1 MNIGSVQ
8 AAKGSYGPAIYKF
21 GFNSEIT
28 TVEETV
34 WDAGG
39 LYSYPSSAGVATVVS
54 SSTADDLVGTGAQ
67 KVKIE
72 GLDANYNAQIVE
84 VEMDGTTNVST
95 TETFIRVYRVY
106 ASQAGAGKVNEG
118 NITISIGGTVR
129 AQISADQG
137 QTLMAVYTVPAGFT
151 GYITQWSFSSGAS
164 GSNKYL
170 DGRLIIQGSAG
181 IIRTK
186 ARSTTQNTPFVQD
199 LQVATVANEKDDIE
213 IRVVTSSGT
222 DAVSGTFSILLKRN

>member
-21 GFNSEIT
+21 GFNAAIT
-28 TVEETV
+28 TDEETV

-39 LYSYPSSAGVATVVS
+39 VYSYPSSAGVATVVS

-95 TETFIRVYRVY
+95 TETFIRVYRAYV
-106 ASQAGAGKVNEG
+106 SQAGSGKVNAG
-118 NITISIGGTVR
+118 NITISIGGSVR
-129 AQISADQG
+129 AQISANQG

-151 GYITQWSFSSGAS
+151 GYVTQWSFSSGAS
-164 GSNKYL
+164 ASNKYL
-170 DGRLIIQGSAG
+170 DGRLIIQKFAG
-181 IIRTK
+181 IIQTK
-186 ARSTTQNTPFVQD
+186 ARSTIQNTSFVQD

-213 IRVVTSSGT
+213 IRAVTSSGT
-222 DAVSGTFSILLKRN
+222 DAVSGTFSVLLKRN

>member
-1 MNIGSVQ
+1 
-8 AAKGSYGPAIYKF
+8 
-21 GFNSEIT
+21 
-28 TVEETV
+28 
-34 WDAGG
+34 
-39 LYSYPSSAGVATVVS
+39 VATVVS

-106 ASQAGAGKVNEG
+106 VSQAGSGKVNAG
-118 NITISIGGTVR
+118 NITISIGGSVR
-129 AQISADQG
+129 AQISANQG

-151 GYITQWSFSSGAS
+151 GYVTQWSFSSGAS
-164 GSNKYL
+164 ASNKYL
-170 DGRLIIQGSAG
+170 DGRLIIQRFAG
-181 IIRTK
+181 IIQTK
-186 ARSTTQNTPFVQD
+186 ARSTIQNTSFVQD

-213 IRVVTSSGT
+213 IRAVTSSGT
-222 DAVSGTFSILLKRN
+222 DAVSGTFSVLLKRN